1 MSARL
6 MAGQIWGMPVLLGA
20 ISLVGLLSALLG
32 DGGWDVVSGLVLGL
46 PNGMILWYV
55 VRSRR
60 NTMFR

>member
-6 MAGQIWGMPVLLGA
+6 TAGQIWGMPVLLGA

-32 DGGWDVVSGLVLGL
+32 DGGWDVVSGLGLGL

>member
-1 MSARL
+1 MISP
-6 MAGQIWGMPVLLGA
+6 IWGMPILLGA

-32 DGGWDVVSGLVLGL
+32 DGGWDVVSGLALGI

-60 NTMFR
+60 NKMFG